1 MLDEDTLCN
10 ARSGNGVP
18 KHFTIGQ
25 SIGKGANNE
34 VFIAYNTKTQ
44 EQCVFRKPLKNADSR
59 ARDYAMREACY
70 SMLASNLNVAPL
82 IQDIWYVRKS
92 NMSQRKGLYMIS
104 QKLDSDLTALVKNDI
119 SFVLRNICNLRRQTT
134 EYIRIIAN
142 SGLFA
147 YDLKPANTV
156 CNMQPFDIKLID
168 FGADYCEHLD
178 DKEPGKIIT
187 YLQTAASKLFPPEKV
202 RDECCNALFIV
213 MCIVYSAHL
222 YGTVRSYD
230 LGLYVTQVWAV
241 NYMVPVIRDYQK
253 QMSVEQKQL
262 ACKLL
267 EHKELR
273 KQFEHYFDINRSE
286 SHLKVCRRARFEFID
301 PGIK

>member
-1 MLDEDTLCN
+1 MLDEMTLCN

-34 VFIAYNTKTQ
+34 VFLAYNTKTQ
-44 EQCVFRKPLKNADSR
+44 EHCVFRKPLKNADSR
-59 ARDYAMREACY
+59 ARDYAMREAYY
-70 SMLASNLNVAPL
+70 SMLASKLSVAPL

-104 QKLDSDLTALVKNDI
+104 QKLDLDLTAIIKNDI
-119 SFVLRNICNLRRQTT
+119 SFVLRNIHNLRKKTT
-134 EYIRIIAN
+134 EHIRTIAD

-147 YDLKPANTV
+147 YDLKPANSV
-156 CNMQPFDIKLID
+156 CNTQAFDIKLID

-187 YLQTAASKLFPPEKV
+187 YLKTEASKLFPTEKV
-202 RDECCNALFIV
+202 RKECCNAFFIV
-213 MCIVYSAHL
+213 MCVIYSAHL

-241 NYMVPVIRDYQK
+241 NYMVSVIIDYQK
-253 QMSVEQKQL
+253 QMSPEQKQL

-273 KQFEHYFDINRSE
+273 KQFEHYFDIDKSE
-286 SHLKVCRRARFEFID
+286 SHLKVCRRARFTFLE
-301 PGIK
+301 